1 MSRDGKGWEKMG
13 DVQVAPPI
21 PRHFYKPTSLRSL
34 DGIRADLEAL
44 QEEAEGLLERIISLG
59 IAGGDK

>member
-1 MSRDGKGWEKMG
+1 MDRW
-13 DVQVAPPI
+13 API
-21 PRHFYKPTSLRSL
+21 PRHFDKPTPRRSP
-34 DGIRADLEAL
+34 DSIRAGLEAL